1 MQFFKNPFA
10 VNENNE
16 MVYIK
21 EDDRDNKELYRN
33 CYCPKC
39 REKLIPRMGEKN
51 RWHFAHKSNKQCDG
65 NFESSLHLYAK
76 ELIKKNTTIL
86 LPRVS
91 ISEYIS
97 YNKMDEEFLKDL
109 NKWGKYNEEWIPSL
123 TFLEEN
129 KYHYKWIDNEVRI
142 DDFFPDCVV
151 EVGGKKLAVEIFVT
165 HEVDFD
171 KEKKV
176 RESQIDMIEI
186 CLDEIKEDMQ
196 EKDFDLD
203 NYILFDSP
211 RRWIYKTRVESEE
224 KKLYNLI
231 YNTKEYI
238 PNEKYTKK
246 ELYENGLIRQ
256 RKREFEERKRELEEQ
271 QKEKKREYAEKH
283 QEMYRKIKNQKL
295 LKVMDSYSKKYRNDS
310 ISVYNIPVKGEYVF
324 DCPRETWQKAIFR
337 MFILNREGKTIQL
350 AKIISWVEKYS
361 GLKYFKEFDYSK
373 DEVWDSKYDAV
384 KNYLLELKKSGAVYP
399 FSDDISQWSEI
410 RVRNGTVEYLNAI
423 IKKNFKSVLV
433 CNECGEV
440 FDDNDMVN
448 CCYLTNFGM
457 DRECFLGKSSIILKI
472 YRGDNYVI

>member
-1 MQFFKNPFA
+1 MQLFKNPFA

-16 MVYIK
+16 IVYIK
-21 EDDRDNKELYRN
+21 EDDRENKELYRN

-76 ELIKKNTTIL
+76 ELIKKNNTIL
-86 LPRVS
+86 LPQVS

-109 NKWGKYNEEWIPSL
+109 NNWRQYNEEWIPSL

-142 DDFFPDCVV
+142 DDFIPDCVV

-186 CLDEIKEDMQ
+186 CLDEIKKDMQ
-196 EKDFDLD
+196 EKDFELD
-203 NYILFDSP
+203 KYILFDSP

-246 ELYENGLIRQ
+246 ELYEKGLIRQ

-350 AKIISWVEKYS
+350 AKIVSWVEKYS

-384 KNYLLELKKSGAVYP
+384 KNYLLKLAWYKIIDPLQYDITKYGENRVLIGDIDRANEAVGEGYK
-399 FSDDISQWSEI
+399 
-410 RVRNGTVEYLNAI
+410 GYY
-423 IKKNFKSVLV
+423 V
-433 CNECGEV
+433 CNKCGEII
-440 FDDNDMVN
+440 DDNDTVN
-448 CCYLTNFGM
+448 RSYIVNFGL
-457 DRECFLGKSSIILKI
+457 DKEYFEEEFKK
-472 YRGDNYVI
+472 

>member
-1 MQFFKNPFA
+1 MQLFKNPFA

-16 MVYIK
+16 IVYIK
-21 EDDRDNKELYRN
+21 DDDIENKELYRN

-76 ELIKKNTTIL
+76 ELIKRNTTIL

-109 NKWGKYNEEWIPSL
+109 NKWGQYNEEWIPSL

-142 DDFFPDCVV
+142 DDFIPDGVV

-165 HEVDFD
+165 HEVDLD

-186 CLDEIKEDMQ
+186 CLDEIKEYMQ

-203 NYILFDSP
+203 KYILFDSQ
-211 RRWIYKTRVESEE
+211 RRWIYKTKVESEE

-246 ELYENGLIRQ
+246 ELYEKGLIRQ

-283 QEMYRKIKNQKL
+283 QEMYKKIKNQKL

-384 KNYLLELKKSGAVYP
+384 KNYLLKLAWYKIIDPLQY
-399 FSDDISQWSEI
+399 DITKYGEN
-410 RVRNGTVEYLNAI
+410 RVLIGDINRANEAI
-423 IKKNFKSVLV
+423 GDGYKGYYV
-433 CNECGEV
+433 CNKCGEII
-440 FDDNDMVN
+440 DENDTVN
-448 CCYLTNFGM
+448 RSYIVNFEL
-457 DRECFLGKSSIILKI
+457 DKECFEEMVKNGI
-472 YRGDNYVI
+472 GM